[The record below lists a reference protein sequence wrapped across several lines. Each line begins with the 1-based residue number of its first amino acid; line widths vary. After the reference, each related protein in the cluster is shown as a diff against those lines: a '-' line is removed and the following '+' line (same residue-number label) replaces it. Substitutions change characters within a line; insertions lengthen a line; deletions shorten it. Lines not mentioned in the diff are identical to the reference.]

1 MEKVFFEHIE
11 YDGEYDEMSG
21 LLTVSN
27 VLTDKTVSKHY
38 ANKYTAKRGF
48 MTIVRH
54 MRKAE
59 YEMRHRGD

>member
-1 MEKVFFEHIE
+1 MEKVFFGHIE

-27 VLTDKTVSKHY
+27 VLTDMTVSKHY

-54 MRKAE
+54 LQKLEYDTKA
-59 YEMRHRGD
+59 

>member
-1 MEKVFFEHIE
+1 MEKVFFGYIE

-54 MRKAE
+54 LQKLEYDTKA
-59 YEMRHRGD
+59 

>member
-1 MEKVFFEHIE
+1 MEKVFFEHIQ
-11 YDGEYDEMSG
+11 YDGEYNEMSG

-54 MRKAE
+54 LQELE
-59 YEMRHRGD
+59 YGSRS

>member
-1 MEKVFFEHIE
+1 MEKVFFGHLE

-21 LLTVSN
+21 LLAVSN

-54 MRKAE
+54 LQELE
-59 YEMRHRGD
+59 YGTKD

>member
-1 MEKVFFEHIE
+1 MEKVFFEHIL

-27 VLTDKTVSKHY
+27 IITGKTVSKHY

-48 MTIVRH
+48 MTIVRY
-54 MRKAE
+54 MKKAE
-59 YEMRHRGD
+59 YEMKDRR

>member
-1 MEKVFFEHIE
+1 MK
-11 YDGEYDEMSG
+11 
-21 LLTVSN
+21 LAN
-27 VLTDKTVSKHY
+27 VNTDKTVSKHY

>member
-1 MEKVFFEHIE
+1 MEKVFFGYIE

-48 MTIVRH
+48 MTIVRY
-54 MRKAE
+54 MQKAE
-59 YEMRHRGD
+59 YEMKDRG

>member
-1 MEKVFFEHIE
+1 MNKVFFDHFQ
-11 YDGEYDEMSG
+11 YDGEYDERSG

-27 VLTDKTVSKHY
+27 VFTDKTVSKHY

-54 MRKAE
+54 MQKVEYGAE
-59 YEMRHRGD
+59 D

>member
-1 MEKVFFEHIE
+1 MEKVFFGHLQ
-11 YDGEYDEMSG
+11 YDGEYNDMSG

-48 MTIVRH
+48 MNIVRH
-54 MRKAE
+54 LQKLE
-59 YEMRHRGD
+59 YGSRS